1 VAKSQVALVL
11 ALVLAALVG
20 GDLARTLR
28 TGRAHGKFGT
38 ITRAHQPQR
47 FWRYVYGDYAVL
59 VLCAVMLLW
68 ALISPASFG

>member
-1 VAKSQVALVL
+1 VGKSQVALVL

-20 GDLARTLR
+20 GDLVRTLR

-38 ITRAHQPQR
+38 ITRAKQPAR
-47 FWRYVYGDYAVL
+47 FWRYVYGDYALL

-68 ALISPASFG
+68 SLISPASFG

>member
-1 VAKSQVALVL
+1 VGKPQVALVL

-38 ITRAHQPQR
+38 ITRAKQPGR